1 MVGPGLVHDG
11 RMVWLRR
18 IGSVLVVVTAATLVA
33 ACDPDPDAPVEAPR
47 LRLLALEDL
56 WFASPAT
63 ITYRTTERDPGEATS
78 PHQCLRQLVEVDVQT
93 GLRICSGIGEMRL
106 AWDPPDRWRMDEAS
120 PDGSF
125 TLLSIPDGQVRCRG
139 TEIVASGCVA
149 AGSSG
154 PFASV
159 VERPARILDE
169 IGASGGAIVSE
180 GPGRTIAGL
189 PAECFRA
196 DGGSA
201 EIPHRVEWCFSRS
214 GLLLY
219 LFDGVEGGRVTTV
232 EATDVSEVVAD
243 RDFVVPST

>member
-1 MVGPGLVHDG
+1 
-11 RMVWLRR
+11 
-18 IGSVLVVVTAATLVA
+18 
-33 ACDPDPDAPVEAPR
+33 
-47 LRLLALEDL
+47 
-56 WFASPAT
+56 
-63 ITYRTTERDPGEATS
+63 
-78 PHQCLRQLVEVDVQT
+78 
-93 GLRICSGIGEMRL
+93 
-106 AWDPPDRWRMDEAS
+106 MDKAS

-169 IGASGGAIVSE
+169 IGGSGGAIVSE

-201 EIPHRVEWCFSRS
+201 EIPHRLEWCFSRS

-219 LFDGVEGGRVTTV
+219 LFDGVEGGRLTTV
-232 EATDVSEVVAD
+232 EATDVSEVVVD
-243 RDFVVPST
+243 RDFAVPST

>member
-1 MVGPGLVHDG
+1 
-11 RMVWLRR
+11 MVWVRR
-18 IGSVLVVVTAATLVA
+18 VGSVLVVLAATVVA
-33 ACDPDPDAPVEAPR
+33 ACDHGAGAPVEEPR
-47 LRLLALEDL
+47 SRLLTLEDL

-63 ITYRTTERDPGEATS
+63 ITYSTTERDPGEATS

-93 GLRICSGIGEMRL
+93 GLRICSGVGEMRL

-219 LFDGVEGGRVTTV
+219 LFDGVEGGRVTSV
-232 EATDVSEVVAD
+232 EATDVSEVVSD
-243 RDFVVPST
+243 GDFVVPTT

>member
-1 MVGPGLVHDG
+1 MF
-11 RMVWLRR
+11 
-18 IGSVLVVVTAATLVA
+18 VLVVVAATVVA
-33 ACDPDPDAPVEAPR
+33 ACDHDADALVEEPR
-47 LRLLALEDL
+47 PRLLALEKL

-106 AWDPPDRWRMDEAS
+106 AWDPPDRWRMDKAS

-169 IGASGGAIVSE
+169 IGGSGGAIVSE

-201 EIPHRVEWCFSRS
+201 EIPHRLEWCVS
-214 GLLLY
+214 
-219 LFDGVEGGRVTTV
+219 
-232 EATDVSEVVAD
+232 VSEVVVD
-243 RDFVVPST
+243 RDFAVPST

>member
-1 MVGPGLVHDG
+1 
-11 RMVWLRR
+11 MVWVRR
-18 IGSVLVVVTAATLVA
+18 VGSVLVVLAATVVA
-33 ACDPDPDAPVEAPR
+33 ACDHGAGAPVEEPR
-47 LRLLALEDL
+47 SRLLTLEDL

-63 ITYRTTERDPGEATS
+63 ITYSTTERDPGEATS

-93 GLRICSGIGEMRL
+93 GLRICSGVGEMRL

-149 AGSSG
+149 AGSGG

-243 RDFVVPST
+243 RDFVVPTN